1 MGHTKTSSQPD
12 LAPGLQL
19 ANPYPMCMESSL
31 LSPEGKQIALLD
43 PPLNYPVVFASKMN
57 N

>member
-19 ANPYPMCMESSL
+19 AHPYPMCMESSL